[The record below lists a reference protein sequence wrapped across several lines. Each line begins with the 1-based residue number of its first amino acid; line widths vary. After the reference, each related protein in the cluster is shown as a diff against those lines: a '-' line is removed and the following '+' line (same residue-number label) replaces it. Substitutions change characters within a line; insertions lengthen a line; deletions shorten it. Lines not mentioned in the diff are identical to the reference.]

1 MVDGETITFARQQ
14 LCLKSIINKLNLMH
28 KNKLEL
34 CAKSIPGPG
43 ERDNK
48 TADMFVFLSQAR
60 AFILMSS
67 CLYSFNNLFN
77 PNRPIYNILVVLPS
91 LSHLL

>member
-60 AFILMSS
+60 AWEVMVGSTHFDPIPFILMSI
-67 CLYSFNNLFN
+67 FF
-77 PNRPIYNILVVLPS
+77 
-91 LSHLL
+91 